1 MEKLKNA
8 VDGLIAALAGT
19 ETYRDYMR
27 AKERIAPSQMEQID
41 SYKRLRGS
49 LMSDYS
55 AENAAR
61 VREMGRNLMLDKTM
75 RNYILC
81 ERKMLNMVT
90 GVYDSIG
97 DGLKI
102 AEKQ

>member
-19 ETYRDYMR
+19 EAYRDYMR

-61 VREMGRNLMLDKTM
+61 VREMGRNLMLDKTT
-75 RNYILC
+75 RNYSLC
-81 ERKMLNMVT
+81 ESKVRTMVT
-90 GVYDSIG
+90 GVYERKG

>member
-19 ETYRDYMR
+19 EAYRDYMR

-61 VREMGRNLMLDKTM
+61 VREMGRRPENSRKTIK
-75 RNYILC
+75 RQNSLFAG
-81 ERKMLNMVT
+81 T
-90 GVYDSIG
+90 P
-97 DGLKI
+97 
-102 AEKQ
+102 